1 MRRFLRKPLDKYIKV
16 WYNIDTKNIKGRDR
30 MMKIMAILQLRF
42 KKFRI
47 YMRNLQNLNLIVI
60 YLIDNLL
67 YNKEVFGIILLIPSI
82 FDIIHP

>member
-1 MRRFLRKPLDKYIKV
+1 M
-16 WYNIDTKNIKGRDR
+16 DR

-60 YLIDNLL
+60 YLKDNLL
-67 YNKEVFGIILLIPSI
+67 YNK
-82 FDIIHP
+82 